1 MIVAGIDPS
10 LTSAGIA
17 ILKDGQPVH
26 TSHHGVNGKTDGATY
41 QSRNRRG
48 RWTAAKV
55 RDAAMLHG
63 RPDLVLI
70 EALPH
75 HLQEIGVADRCYL
88 WGKIYE
94 AFDWPNIPIAV
105 INPQTLKVWVTGKG
119 STREKGMSSYQRRKQ
134 DKKLMVDT
142 IQSWWPGTI
151 ADGEDDEA
159 DALGLAA
166 IGAFHLGDPMPF
178 TPKPRHTTGLDK
190 VQWPAL
196 TEATA

>member
-10 LTSAGIA
+10 LTSAGVA
-17 ILKDGQPVH
+17 ILQDGQPVH
-26 TSHHGVNGKTDGATY
+26 TSHHGFNGTDGVSY

-48 RWTAAKV
+48 RWTAAKI

-70 EALPH
+70 EGLPPR
-75 HLQEIGVADRCYL
+75 LKESGVADRCYL
-88 WGKIYE
+88 WGKVYE
-94 AFDWPNIPIAV
+94 AFDWPEIPIAV
-105 INPQTLKVWVTGKG
+105 INAQTLKVWVTGKG
-119 STREKGMSSYQRRKQ
+119 SSREPGLSSYQRRKQ

-178 TPKPRHTTGLDK
+178 EVKPRHTTGLEK
-190 VQWPAL
+190 VTWP
-196 TEATA
+196 